1 MTDQSF
7 EGNSMFSLFSISILL
22 TDKGYNALNSVLEAI
37 FSFLLLLQQSGS
49 NEVLFRELQQ
59 IEANSFKF
67 REDKTSV
74 ENVEDL
80 VVNLKY
86 YSNEHAL
93 TGPELYFEYDPKKVE
108 EIIEILN
115 QRKFNLMILTKDH
128 KFDKKEKWFETD
140 YEEIGK
146 YFTFFFDIGV

>member
-1 MTDQSF
+1 
-7 EGNSMFSLFSISILL
+7 MFSLFSLSILL
-22 TDKGYNALNSVLEAI
+22 TDKGYESVDLVLEAI

-49 NEVLFRELQQ
+49 NEALFRELQQ

-74 ENVEDL
+74 ENVEEL
-80 VVNLKY
+80 VVNMKY
-86 YSNEHAL
+86 HSGEDVI
-93 TGPELYFEYDPKKVE
+93 TGPELYFEYDPKKIE
-108 EIIEILN
+108 EVIESLN
-115 QRKFNLMILTKDH
+115 QRKFNVMILTKDH

-146 YFTFFFDIGV
+146 TFRQMSWVKFVMIYF